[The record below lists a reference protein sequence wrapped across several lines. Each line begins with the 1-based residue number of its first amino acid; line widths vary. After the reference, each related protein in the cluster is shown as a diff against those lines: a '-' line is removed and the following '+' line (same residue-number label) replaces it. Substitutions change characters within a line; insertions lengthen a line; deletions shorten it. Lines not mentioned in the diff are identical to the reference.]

1 MTKHIPRQH
10 TIRKVWRQK
19 QPAPERKVQISSA
32 GSAVVTAGSV
42 ASLSHIIT
50 QNASGAGRIGTTL
63 NMRHFRYCF
72 TVSIPPLGTIRY
84 ILFRDTI
91 SNGTN
96 PAVTD
101 VLNSATVL
109 SGYNPIY
116 RDNKRFV
123 ILKDIVLSNT
133 SDGAFA
139 IQQVHVSNLRQNCKV
154 SYIGN
159 TGSTTDNGPN
169 AYYAL
174 SVGQNLVAGTA
185 ASNQDWEFE
194 YTDM

>member
-1 MTKHIPRQH
+1 
-10 TIRKVWRQK
+10 
-19 QPAPERKVQISSA
+19 VQISSA
-32 GSAVVTAGSV
+32 SAPVITAGTV

-50 QNASGAGRIGTTL
+50 QNVSGAGRIGTTL
-63 NMRHFRYCF
+63 NMRHFRFCF
-72 TVSIPPLGTIRY
+72 TANISPLATIRY

-91 SNGTN
+91 SNGAN

-101 VLNSATVL
+101 VLNTATPL

-133 SDGAFA
+133 ADGAFA

-159 TGSTTDNGPN
+159 SGTTTDNGPN
-169 AYYAL
+169 AYYFL
-174 SVGQNLVAGTA
+174 SVGQGLVGGTQ